1 METRQIEFFVSPQGE
16 VYFYG
21 QDQRIIRY
29 DMQQP
34 DLIKMMAKLMEKV
47 YPEAYAYLFT
57 MFKTSERNHL
67 YHLFLITERFIRCNF
82 GSNDTLTYD
91 ISQGQMNIERVQC
104 PLRAVCKEENI
115 VCNPRV
121 HSPFFPKETEVARVF
136 AKGYLAKEVA
146 QILGKST
153 HTVTSQLRNMTKRLG
168 LSSSRDIIKIVN
180 QLHL

>member
-1 METRQIEFFVSPQGE
+1 
-16 VYFYG
+16 
-21 QDQRIIRY
+21 
-29 DMQQP
+29 
-34 DLIKMMAKLMEKV
+34 
-47 YPEAYAYLFT
+47 
-57 MFKTSERNHL
+57 
-67 YHLFLITERFIRCNF
+67 
-82 GSNDTLTYD
+82 
-91 ISQGQMNIERVQC
+91 MNIERVQC